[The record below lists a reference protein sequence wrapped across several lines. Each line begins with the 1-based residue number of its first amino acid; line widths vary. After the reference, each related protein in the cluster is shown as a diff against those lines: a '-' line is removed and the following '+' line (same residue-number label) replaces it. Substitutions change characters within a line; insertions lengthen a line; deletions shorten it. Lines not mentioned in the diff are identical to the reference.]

1 MDPRV
6 RTALALMQENLQGA
20 WSPDTLARAVS
31 LSPSRFQHLF
41 KAEVGMAPAHYLR
54 ALRME
59 QAKTLLQTSRLT
71 VKQIMNGVGVEDKS
85 HFAREFKKAY
95 GLTPTAY
102 RAAHLLAEE
111 VNEACTRQI
120 AETANR

>member
-6 RTALALMQENLQGA
+6 RTVLALMQENLQGA
-20 WSPDTLARAVS
+20 WSPDTLAGAVS

-59 QAKTLLQTSRLT
+59 HAKTLLQTSRLT

-102 RAAHLLAEE
+102 RAAHFLAEE

>member
-1 MDPRV
+1 M
-6 RTALALMQENLQGA
+6 RTVLALMQENLQGA
-20 WSPDTLARAVS
+20 WSPDTLAGAVS

-59 QAKTLLQTSRLT
+59 HAKTLLQTSRLT

-102 RAAHLLAEE
+102 RAAHFLAEE

>member
-6 RTALALMQENLQGA
+6 RTALAMMQEKLQGA
-20 WSPDTLARAVS
+20 WSPDTLAHALN

-41 KAEVGMAPAHYLR
+41 KAEVGMSPVHYLR

-59 QAKTLLQTSRLT
+59 QARNLLQTSRLT
-71 VKQIMNGVGVEDKS
+71 VKQIMSCVGVEDKS

-102 RAAHLLAEE
+102 RAVVLTRSGSQ
-111 VNEACTRQI
+111 EASTRQI

>member
-6 RTALALMQENLQGA
+6 RIALALMQENVEGA
-20 WSPDTLARAVS
+20 WSPDTLARAVN

-41 KAEVGMAPAHYLR
+41 KTEVGMAPAHYLR
-54 ALRME
+54 VLRME
-59 QAKTLLQTSRLT
+59 QARKLLQTSLLT
-71 VKQIMNGVGVEDKS
+71 VKQIMSGVGVEDKS

-95 GLTPTAY
+95 GLTPSAY

-111 VNEACTRQI
+111 VKTLARK
-120 AETANR
+120 

>member
-1 MDPRV
+1 MDSRV

-20 WSPDTLARAVS
+20 WSPDILARAVS

-59 QAKTLLQTSRLT
+59 EASKLLQTSLLT
-71 VKQIMNGVGVEDKS
+71 VKQIMNGVGFEDKS
-85 HFAREFKKAY
+85 QFAREFKKAY

-102 RAAHLLAEE
+102 RAAHLLTAE
-111 VNEACTRQI
+111 VKRLAH
-120 AETANR
+120 AS

>member
-1 MDPRV
+1 MP
-6 RTALALMQENLQGA
+6 
-20 WSPDTLARAVS
+20 
-31 LSPSRFQHLF
+31 
-41 KAEVGMAPAHYLR
+41 PAHYLR

-71 VKQIMNGVGVEDKS
+71 VKQIMTGVGVEDKS

-95 GLTPTAY
+95 GLTPSAY

-111 VNEACTRQI
+111 VKEAGKRQI

>member
-1 MDPRV
+1 M
-6 RTALALMQENLQGA
+6 
-20 WSPDTLARAVS
+20 
-31 LSPSRFQHLF
+31 SPSRFQHLF
-41 KAEVGMAPAHYLR
+41 KAEVGIAPAHYLR

-95 GLTPTAY
+95 GLTPSAY
-102 RAAHLLAEE
+102 RAAHLVAEE
-111 VNEACTRQI
+111 VKEACTRQI

>member
-6 RTALALMQENLQGA
+6 RIALALMQENIQGA
-20 WSPDTLARAVS
+20 WSPDTLACAVN

-54 ALRME
+54 VLRME
-59 QAKTLLQTSRLT
+59 QARKLLQTSLLT

-102 RAAHLLAEE
+102 RAAHLLAGE
-111 VNEACTRQI
+111 VKRVAHAR
-120 AETANR
+120 

>member
-1 MDPRV
+1 
-6 RTALALMQENLQGA
+6 
-20 WSPDTLARAVS
+20 
-31 LSPSRFQHLF
+31 
-41 KAEVGMAPAHYLR
+41 MAPAHYLR

-59 QAKTLLQTSRLT
+59 QARKLLQTSLLT

-85 HFAREFKKAY
+85 HFAREFKKAH

-102 RAAHLLAEE
+102 RAAHLLAEGK
-111 VNEACTRQI
+111 EACTRQI

>member
-1 MDPRV
+1 MRA
-6 RTALALMQENLQGA
+6 ALVLMQENLQGA
-20 WSPDTLARAVS
+20 WSPDTLAGAVS

-102 RAAHLLAEE
+102 RAAHLFAEQA
-111 VNEACTRQI
+111 NETCTRQI

>member
-6 RTALALMQENLQGA
+6 QTALALMQENLQGA
-20 WSPDTLARAVS
+20 WSPDTLARAVN

-41 KAEVGMAPAHYLR
+41 KTEVGIAPAHYLR

-59 QAKTLLQTSRLT
+59 EARKLLQTSLLT

-95 GLTPTAY
+95 GLSPTAY
-102 RAAHLLAEE
+102 RAAHLLDGKVKRLRHAQGSR
-111 VNEACTRQI
+111 NGQ
-120 AETANR
+120 